1 MMRQLLLAGI
11 IPYRRW
17 FGGRSRVSS
26 SDLIRWSGLAAILAG
41 VGLISDILF
50 KVALPDLLAA
60 LLMVVGLLGLHT
72 VQKDDYGWIGRV
84 GFWTVVVGSLGQVL
98 GVTVFWLGSAALI
111 WLASPVGFVAVPIG
125 LMLYGIATLQARA
138 LPRWCG
144 LGLIIIP
151 PITLVLGD
159 NYGSALLGLLWL
171 ALGYVLWSW
180 KRTAAGLP
188 SRVS

>member
-1 MMRQLLLAGI
+1 M
-11 IPYRRW
+11 
-17 FGGRSRVSS
+17 SS

>member
-1 MMRQLLLAGI
+1 M
-11 IPYRRW
+11 
-17 FGGRSRVSS
+17 SS
-26 SDLIRWSGLAAILAG
+26 SDLIRWSGLAAMLAG

-72 VQKDDYGWIGRV
+72 LQKDDSGWIGRV

-98 GVTVFWLGSAALI
+98 GVVVFWLGSAALI

-125 LMLYGIATLQARA
+125 LLLYGVATLQARV

-180 KRTAAGLP
+180 KGTAARQP